1 MTELINEKCE
11 ACRADSPR
19 VTDDEIAQLQP
30 VVSEWAIVE
39 ENEIPRLQRV
49 FRYPNFVSSLAFTDA
64 VGALAE
70 EQGHHPRIVTEWGRV
85 TVTWWTHKIRNL
97 HRNALR
103 RHGRQNRPA
112 ISATVLT
119 VVSNTSA
126 ETLTPIPLEGR
137 RLEMGVTAPHRKV
150 LGLAPEDSAF
160 RQCDGSGIAG
170 FRATPA

>member
-39 ENEIPRLQRV
+39 ENEIPKLQRV
-49 FRYPNFVSSLAFTDA
+49 FRYPNFISSLAFTDA

-97 HRNALR
+97 HRNDFVMAAKTDL
-103 RHGRQNRPA
+103 A
-112 ISATVLT
+112 VSAG
-119 VVSNTSA
+119 
-126 ETLTPIPLEGR
+126 I
-137 RLEMGVTAPHRKV
+137 VTARRAQAIPATITRSHTGESWYPAYAHYQR
-150 LGLAPEDSAF
+150 GL
-160 RQCDGSGIAG
+160 
-170 FRATPA
+170 